1 VIYGIE
7 AGGLHFRPL
16 LESSGCCPGLGKGE
30 CNDAMIRVAYDVSF
44 AVPPPGKPAIITGV
58 GRVIEEL
65 LKCLRVNPEL
75 DLKVVGGFG
84 GDWNPMITS
93 LSVEK
98 WASTVVKPPNPSLKG
113 YRARSKLGELAS
125 KALYRCQERV
135 NCSRSAKKFPAI
147 QRAQDL
153 ALAALRR
160 FAHSRVEWGLGRD
173 QTDVFH
179 STFRSPPDW
188 LSPNVP
194 RVITIHDVIP
204 LRYREEYDAGTVG
217 TLESV
222 LASLKPER
230 DVVAAVSQYTKDDF
244 CSLSGFPSERV
255 VVAPLSAG
263 DRFRP
268 VKDEAHLAGVRA
280 RLGLGEKPFVLSVS
294 NPQPRKN
301 IPLLIRSFYRALLR
315 LPSWAGSLVLIGNVK
330 AGWGVEVIQQEIDK
344 QPELAKRVIRA
355 GGVSDE
361 ALGRLYSACD
371 AFLFPST
378 GEGFGL
384 PVLEAMQC
392 GAPVICS
399 NSSSLPEVAGDAAV
413 LIDPKDEVA
422 LAEAIVGIL
431 SSAAHRREL
440 ASLSIRQ
447 ASRFSWKSSAEKVTQ
462 AYRMALNLG
471 IG

>member
-1 VIYGIE
+1 
-7 AGGLHFRPL
+7 
-16 LESSGCCPGLGKGE
+16 
-30 CNDAMIRVAYDVSF
+30 MIRVAYDVSF
-44 AVPPPGKPAIITGV
+44 AVPPPGKPAMVTGV

-65 LKCLRVNPEL
+65 FKYLRVNPEL

-93 LSVEK
+93 LSAEK
-98 WASTVVKPPNPSLKG
+98 WASTVVKPPNSSLKG

-125 KALYRCQERV
+125 KALYRYQERV
-135 NCSRSAKKFPAI
+135 SCSMSAKRFPAI
-147 QRAQDL
+147 RRAQNL

-160 FAHSRVEWGLGRD
+160 FAHSCVEWGLGRD

-188 LSPNVP
+188 LSPDVP

-204 LRYREEYDAGTVG
+204 LRYRTEYDAGTIG

-222 LASLKPER
+222 LASLRPER
-230 DVVAAVSQYTKDDF
+230 DVAAAVSQFTKDDF
-244 CSLSGFPSERV
+244 CSLSGFPPERV

-263 DRFRP
+263 DRFQP
-268 VKDEAHLAGVRA
+268 VKDEALLASVRG

-301 IPLLIRSFYRALLR
+301 IPLLIRSFYRALPR
-315 LPSWAGSLVLIGNVK
+315 LPSWSGNLVLVGNVK
-330 AGWGVEVIQQEIDK
+330 AGWGVEAIQQEIDK
-344 QPELAKRVIRA
+344 QPELAKRVIRP
-355 GGVSDE
+355 GGVSDKD
-361 ALGRLYSACD
+361 LGCLYSACE

-399 NSSSLPEVAGDAAV
+399 DSSALPEVAGNAAILV
-413 LIDPKDEVA
+413 DPKDEAA
-422 LAEAIVGIL
+422 LAEAIIGVLSNPVQRHELVALGI
-431 SSAAHRREL
+431 E
-440 ASLSIRQ
+440 Q

-462 AYRMALNLG
+462 SYRMALDLVETV
-471 IG
+471 